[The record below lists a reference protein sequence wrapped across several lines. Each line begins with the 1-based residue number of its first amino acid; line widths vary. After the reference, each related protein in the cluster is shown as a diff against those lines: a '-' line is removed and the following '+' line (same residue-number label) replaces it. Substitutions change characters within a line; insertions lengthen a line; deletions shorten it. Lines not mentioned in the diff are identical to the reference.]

1 MDERYDEKGN
11 LKESFI
17 DKRTGI
23 EYNLVGD
30 YYLPNLVLEAEE
42 KVILNKYGLLR
53 LNYLKEHKKADYTI
67 MFMNK
72 TLNKHLKVVATHLNT
87 DNVHNHIVINSVS
100 FKSGNKF
107 YSNRETKDFIRITSD
122 FICRENR
129 LRVIKTPWKNKGY
142 YKLYVKNNPYMQLV
156 KKRYR

>member
-30 YYLPNLVLEAEE
+30 YYLLNLVLEAEE

-53 LNYLKEHKKADYTI
+53 LNYLKEHKKADYII

-72 TLNKHLKVVATHLNT
+72 TLNKHLKEVQETAKARVDILIKKFAKQ
-87 DNVHNHIVINSVS
+87 DNIDEELKAKNQLEWVQMMNNYKNRAEEIVFSEII
-100 FKSGNKF
+100 
-107 YSNRETKDFIRITSD
+107 YI
-122 FICRENR
+122 
-129 LRVIKTPWKNKGY
+129 
-142 YKLYVKNNPYMQLV
+142 
-156 KKRYR
+156 

>member
-17 DKRTGI
+17 DNRTGI

-53 LNYLKEHKKADYTI
+53 LNYLKGHKKADYII

-72 TLNKHLKVVATHLNT
+72 TLNKHLKEVQETAKARVDTLIKEFAKQ
-87 DNVHNHIVINSVS
+87 DNINEELKAKNQLEWVQMMNNCKNRAEEIVFSELI
-100 FKSGNKF
+100 
-107 YSNRETKDFIRITSD
+107 YI
-122 FICRENR
+122 
-129 LRVIKTPWKNKGY
+129 
-142 YKLYVKNNPYMQLV
+142 
-156 KKRYR
+156 

>member
-30 YYLPNLVLEAEE
+30 YYLPNLVLESEE

-53 LNYLKEHKKADYTI
+53 LNYLKEHKKADYII

-72 TLNKHLKVVATHLNT
+72 TLNKHLKE
-87 DNVHNHIVINSVS
+87 IQ
-100 FKSGNKF
+100 
-107 YSNRETKDFIRITSD
+107 ETAQARVDILIKDFAKQDHINEELKSKNQLEWVQMMNN
-122 FICRENR
+122 CKNR
-129 LRVIKTPWKNKGY
+129 AEEIVFSELIY
-142 YKLYVKNNPYMQLV
+142 S
-156 KKRYR
+156 

>member
-30 YYLPNLVLEAEE
+30 YYFPNLVLETEE

-53 LNYLKEHKKADYTI
+53 LNYLKGHKKTDYII

-72 TLNKHLKVVATHLNT
+72 TLNKHLKEVQETAKARVDTLIKEFAKQ
-87 DNVHNHIVINSVS
+87 DNINEELKSKNQLEWVQMMNNCKNRAEKIVFSELI
-100 FKSGNKF
+100 
-107 YSNRETKDFIRITSD
+107 YI
-122 FICRENR
+122 
-129 LRVIKTPWKNKGY
+129 
-142 YKLYVKNNPYMQLV
+142 
-156 KKRYR
+156 

>member
-30 YYLPNLVLEAEE
+30 YYLPNLILEAEE

-53 LNYLKEHKKADYTI
+53 LNYLKEHKKADYII

-72 TLNKHLKVVATHLNT
+72 TLNKHLKE
-87 DNVHNHIVINSVS
+87 IQ
-100 FKSGNKF
+100 
-107 YSNRETKDFIRITSD
+107 ETAKARVDTLIKDFAKQDNINEELKAKNQLEWVQMMNN
-122 FICRENR
+122 CKNR
-129 LRVIKTPWKNKGY
+129 AEEIVFSELIY
-142 YKLYVKNNPYMQLV
+142 S
-156 KKRYR
+156 

>member
-30 YYLPNLVLEAEE
+30 YYFPNLVLETEE

-53 LNYLKEHKKADYTI
+53 LNYLKGHKKTDYII

-72 TLNKHLKVVATHLNT
+72 TLNKHLKEVQETAKSRVDTLIKEFAKQ
-87 DNVHNHIVINSVS
+87 DNINEELKSKNQLEWVQMMNNCKNRAEEIVFSELI
-100 FKSGNKF
+100 
-107 YSNRETKDFIRITSD
+107 YI
-122 FICRENR
+122 
-129 LRVIKTPWKNKGY
+129 
-142 YKLYVKNNPYMQLV
+142 
-156 KKRYR
+156 

>member
-17 DKRTGI
+17 DNRTGI

-30 YYLPNLVLEAEE
+30 YYLPNLVLEVEE

-53 LNYLKEHKKADYTI
+53 LNYLKGHKKADYII

-72 TLNKHLKVVATHLNT
+72 TLNKHLKEVQETAKARVDTLIKEFAKQ
-87 DNVHNHIVINSVS
+87 DNINEELKAKNQLEWVQMMNNCKNRAEEIVFSELI
-100 FKSGNKF
+100 
-107 YSNRETKDFIRITSD
+107 YS
-122 FICRENR
+122 
-129 LRVIKTPWKNKGY
+129 
-142 YKLYVKNNPYMQLV
+142 
-156 KKRYR
+156 

>member
-53 LNYLKEHKKADYTI
+53 LNYLKEHKKADYII

-72 TLNKHLKVVATHLNT
+72 TLNKHLKEVQETAKARVDTLIKEFAKQENIDEELKSRDQLEWVQMMN
-87 DNVHNHIVINSVS
+87 NCKNRAEEIVFSEII
-100 FKSGNKF
+100 
-107 YSNRETKDFIRITSD
+107 YI
-122 FICRENR
+122 
-129 LRVIKTPWKNKGY
+129 
-142 YKLYVKNNPYMQLV
+142 
-156 KKRYR
+156 

>member
-11 LKESFI
+11 LKERFI

-30 YYLPNLVLEAEE
+30 YYLPNLVLESEE

-53 LNYLKEHKKADYTI
+53 LHYLKEHKKADYII

-72 TLNKHLKVVATHLNT
+72 TLNKHLKQVQETAKARVDTLIKEFT
-87 DNVHNHIVINSVS
+87 KQDNINEELKAKNQLEWVQMMNNCKNRAEEIVFSELI
-100 FKSGNKF
+100 
-107 YSNRETKDFIRITSD
+107 YI
-122 FICRENR
+122 
-129 LRVIKTPWKNKGY
+129 
-142 YKLYVKNNPYMQLV
+142 
-156 KKRYR
+156 

>member
-53 LNYLKEHKKADYTI
+53 LNYLKEHKKADYII

-72 TLNKHLKVVATHLNT
+72 TLNKHLKEVQETAKARVDILIKKFAKQ
-87 DNVHNHIVINSVS
+87 DNINEKLKAKNQLEWVQMMNNCKNRAEEIVFSEII
-100 FKSGNKF
+100 
-107 YSNRETKDFIRITSD
+107 YI
-122 FICRENR
+122 
-129 LRVIKTPWKNKGY
+129 
-142 YKLYVKNNPYMQLV
+142 
-156 KKRYR
+156 

>member
-17 DKRTGI
+17 DRRTGI

-30 YYLPNLVLEAEE
+30 YYIPNLVLEAEE

-53 LNYLKEHKKADYTI
+53 LNYLKEHKKADYII

-72 TLNKHLKVVATHLNT
+72 TLNKHLKEVQETAKARVDILIKKFAKQ
-87 DNVHNHIVINSVS
+87 DNINEELKAKNQLEWVQMMNNCKNRAEEIVFSEII
-100 FKSGNKF
+100 
-107 YSNRETKDFIRITSD
+107 YI
-122 FICRENR
+122 
-129 LRVIKTPWKNKGY
+129 
-142 YKLYVKNNPYMQLV
+142 
-156 KKRYR
+156 

>member
-53 LNYLKEHKKADYTI
+53 LNYLKGHKKADYII

-72 TLNKHLKVVATHLNT
+72 TLNKHLKEVQETAKARVDTLIKEFAKQ
-87 DNVHNHIVINSVS
+87 DNINEELKAKNQLEWVQMMNNCKNRAEEIVFSELI
-100 FKSGNKF
+100 
-107 YSNRETKDFIRITSD
+107 YI
-122 FICRENR
+122 
-129 LRVIKTPWKNKGY
+129 
-142 YKLYVKNNPYMQLV
+142 
-156 KKRYR
+156 

>member
-53 LNYLKEHKKADYTI
+53 LNYLKEHKKADYII

-72 TLNKHLKVVATHLNT
+72 TLNKHLKEVQKTAKARVDILIKKFAKR
-87 DNVHNHIVINSVS
+87 DNIDEELKAKNQLEWVQMMNNCKNRAEEIVFSEII
-100 FKSGNKF
+100 
-107 YSNRETKDFIRITSD
+107 YI
-122 FICRENR
+122 
-129 LRVIKTPWKNKGY
+129 
-142 YKLYVKNNPYMQLV
+142 
-156 KKRYR
+156 

>member
-17 DKRTGI
+17 DNRTGI

-53 LNYLKEHKKADYTI
+53 LNYLKGHKKADYII
-67 MFMNK
+67 MIMNK
-72 TLNKHLKVVATHLNT
+72 TLNKHLKEVQETAKARVDTLIKEFAKQYNIDEELKAENQLEWVQMM
-87 DNVHNHIVINSVS
+87 NNCKNRAEEIVFSELI
-100 FKSGNKF
+100 
-107 YSNRETKDFIRITSD
+107 YI
-122 FICRENR
+122 
-129 LRVIKTPWKNKGY
+129 
-142 YKLYVKNNPYMQLV
+142 
-156 KKRYR
+156 

>member
-11 LKESFI
+11 LKERFI

-30 YYLPNLVLEAEE
+30 YYLPNLVLESEE

-53 LNYLKEHKKADYTI
+53 LQYLKEHKKADYII

-72 TLNKHLKVVATHLNT
+72 TLNKHLKEVQETAKARVDTLIKEFT
-87 DNVHNHIVINSVS
+87 KQDNINEELKAKNQLEWVQMMNNCKNRAEEIVFSELI
-100 FKSGNKF
+100 
-107 YSNRETKDFIRITSD
+107 YI
-122 FICRENR
+122 
-129 LRVIKTPWKNKGY
+129 
-142 YKLYVKNNPYMQLV
+142 
-156 KKRYR
+156 

>member
-30 YYLPNLVLEAEE
+30 YYFPNLVLETEE

-53 LNYLKEHKKADYTI
+53 LNYLKGHKK
-67 MFMNK
+67 N
-72 TLNKHLKVVATHLNT
+72 
-87 DNVHNHIVINSVS
+87 
-100 FKSGNKF
+100 
-107 YSNRETKDFIRITSD
+107 
-122 FICRENR
+122 
-129 LRVIKTPWKNKGY
+129 
-142 YKLYVKNNPYMQLV
+142 
-156 KKRYR
+156 

>member
-17 DKRTGI
+17 DNRTGI

-30 YYLPNLVLEAEE
+30 YYLPNLVLEVEE

-53 LNYLKEHKKADYTI
+53 LNYLKGHKKADYII

-72 TLNKHLKVVATHLNT
+72 TLNKHLKKVQETAKARVDTLIKEFAKQ
-87 DNVHNHIVINSVS
+87 DNINEELKAKNQLEWVQMMNNCKNRAEEIVFSELI
-100 FKSGNKF
+100 
-107 YSNRETKDFIRITSD
+107 YS
-122 FICRENR
+122 
-129 LRVIKTPWKNKGY
+129 
-142 YKLYVKNNPYMQLV
+142 
-156 KKRYR
+156 

>member
-53 LNYLKEHKKADYTI
+53 LNYLKEHKKADYII

-72 TLNKHLKVVATHLNT
+72 TLNKHLKEVQETAKARVDILINEFAKQ
-87 DNVHNHIVINSVS
+87 DNIDEELKAKNQLEWVQMMNNCKNRAEEIVFSEII
-100 FKSGNKF
+100 
-107 YSNRETKDFIRITSD
+107 YI
-122 FICRENR
+122 
-129 LRVIKTPWKNKGY
+129 
-142 YKLYVKNNPYMQLV
+142 
-156 KKRYR
+156 

>member
-11 LKESFI
+11 LKERFI

-53 LNYLKEHKKADYTI
+53 LNYLKEHKKADYII

-72 TLNKHLKVVATHLNT
+72 TLNKHLKEVQETAKARVDTLIKEFT
-87 DNVHNHIVINSVS
+87 KQDNINEELKAKNQLEWVQMMNNCKNRAEEIVFSELI
-100 FKSGNKF
+100 
-107 YSNRETKDFIRITSD
+107 YI
-122 FICRENR
+122 
-129 LRVIKTPWKNKGY
+129 
-142 YKLYVKNNPYMQLV
+142 
-156 KKRYR
+156 